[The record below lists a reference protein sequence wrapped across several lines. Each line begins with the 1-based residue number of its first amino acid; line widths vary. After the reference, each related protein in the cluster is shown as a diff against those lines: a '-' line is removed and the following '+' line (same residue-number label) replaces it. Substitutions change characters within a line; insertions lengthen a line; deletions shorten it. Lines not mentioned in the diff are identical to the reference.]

1 MILEMIC
8 IREIYFFQSHL
19 MFVINRTFYIYR
31 TIYILFMSR
40 IIDLHTIRF
49 RIEHFTISLQLIYD
63 FENKH

>member
-8 IREIYFFQSHL
+8 IREIYFFQNRL
-19 MFVINRTFYIYR
+19 MFVINWTFYIYR
-31 TIYILFMSR
+31 TIYILFMFR